1 MQKNEFPVDA
11 KKSRFG
17 WPQPARVDEFEKLR
31 KADGERPTM
40 RVVFK
45 ENIEDL
51 SIIRIP
57 IELPKYR
64 LTNGRTVSLQS
75 EYLAQFPKLR
85 RDLFSGD
92 PELWDAQEAQHG
104 LLLQLG
110 KLSDLRKYF
119 EDASNKQIDPLLL
132 DENGFVVNGNRRL
145 SCWRELLY
153 DDPAKFS
160 HFRHID
166 VCILGHGD
174 EKEIDR
180 LEAKLQVAP
189 DIKAGYSWDS
199 TANMM
204 LAKQNRDGFS
214 NKELADLYD
223 MKESEVKELLDM
235 RAYAD
240 EYLRSQD
247 QSDRW
252 SLVTNDEFAFKKIV
266 STRAKIAGVGRQELF
281 KQAAFSLIE
290 SPEAYTGRLYDA
302 IPDIGENI
310 DIIRDKLIEE
320 FNVATGTATDEVD
333 ELFGGSSLVS
343 DQSSDLPLALEIR
356 KSANAER
363 ARTIIVEVIE
373 TQKQLKKDTKAEGYL
388 LKMCSGAHADLAAAV
403 KSGLR
408 PESKLE
414 GVSKQLD
421 AIDSQVTIIRNYL
434 AEHAKD

>member
-1 MQKNEFPVDA
+1 MPENELPADPKN
-11 KKSRFG
+11 SRFG
-17 WPQPARVDEFEKLR
+17 WPQPTRIEEFKKLLE
-31 KADGERPTM
+31 ADGERPTM
-40 RVVFK
+40 RIVFK
-45 ENIEDL
+45 ENIDDL
-51 SIIRIP
+51 PIIRVP

-64 LTNGRTVSLQS
+64 LANGRTVSLQA
-75 EYLAQFPKLR
+75 EHLAQYPKLR

-92 PELWDAQEAQHG
+92 PELWDAQETQHG

-119 EDASNKQIDPLLL
+119 EDTSNRQIEPLLL

-145 SCWRELLY
+145 SCWRELLN
-153 DDPAKFS
+153 DDPAKYS

-166 VCILGHGD
+166 VCVLAHGD

-204 LAKQNRDGFS
+204 LAKQSRDGFS
-214 NKELADLYD
+214 NKELGDLYE
-223 MKESEVKELLDM
+223 MKETEVKELLDM
-235 RAYAD
+235 RSYAD
-240 EYLRSQD
+240 EYLRSREQA
-247 QSDRW
+247 DRW
-252 SLVTNDEFAFKKIV
+252 SLVTNDEYAFKKIV

-290 SPEAYTGRLYDA
+290 NPEAYTGRLYEA

-310 DIIRDKLIEE
+310 DIIKLKLSEE
-320 FNVATGTATDEVD
+320 FEISSGTTTDEVD
-333 ELFGGSSLVS
+333 ELFGGAILG
-343 DQSSDLPLALEIR
+343 DENSSDLPLAQEIR
-356 KSANAER
+356 KAGNAEK
-363 ARTIIVEVIE
+363 ARSIIVEVIE
-373 TQKQLKKDTKAEGYL
+373 SQKQIKKDAKAEGYL
-388 LKMCSGAHADLAAAV
+388 LKMCSAAHADLAAAV

-408 PESKLE
+408 PESKRD

-421 AIDSQVTIIRNYL
+421 AIDIQVALIRKYI
-434 AEHAKD
+434 AGHAKD